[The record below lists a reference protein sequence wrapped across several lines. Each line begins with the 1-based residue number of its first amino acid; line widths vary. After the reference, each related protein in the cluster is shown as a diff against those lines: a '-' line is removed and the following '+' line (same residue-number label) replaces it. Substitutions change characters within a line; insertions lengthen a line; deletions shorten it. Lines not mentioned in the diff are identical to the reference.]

1 MENLNKLNLTELT
14 NALSNAPNE
23 STKNLITNRM
33 MVLKDRHRKKTINKK
48 TKAESSDSSS
58 TVKSDVSINTL
69 YKVVEIPFEEPLP
82 TVNQENT
89 RAIRMAHATKLIT
102 EYKKPIKSAPKKRV
116 SPKEMDISKSITTT
130 AEGASSNLEEQYKHI
145 FKHIN
150 VVTDKESLEK
160 DYDVVSITF
169 NLQRKKTL
177 GIV

>member
-48 TKAESSDSSS
+48 TKADPSEAMSSDSSS

-69 YKVVEIPFEEPLP
+69 YKAVEIPFEEPLP
-82 TVNQENT
+82 IVNQENT
-89 RAIRMAHATKLIT
+89 RAIRMAHATKLLT

-130 AEGASSNLEEQYKHI
+130 NLEEQYKHI

-160 DYDVVSITF
+160 DYDIVSITF

>member
-48 TKAESSDSSS
+48 TKEESSDSS

-69 YKVVEIPFEEPLP
+69 YKAVEIPFEEPLP
-82 TVNQENT
+82 ITNQENT
-89 RAIRMAHATKLIT
+89 RAIRMAHATKLLT
-102 EYKKPIKSAPKKRV
+102 EYKRPIKSAPKKRV
-116 SPKEMDISKSITTT
+116 SPKEIDVSKSITTT
-130 AEGASSNLEEQYKHI
+130 KLEEHYPHI

-150 VVTDKESLEK
+150 AVNDMEE
-160 DYDVVSITF
+160 DYDIVSITF

-177 GIV
+177 V

>member
-116 SPKEMDISKSITTT
+116 SPKEMDISKSIT
-130 AEGASSNLEEQYKHI
+130 SSNLEEQYKHI

-150 VVTDKESLEK
+150 VVTDHESLEK

>member
-48 TKAESSDSSS
+48 TKEESSDSSS

-69 YKVVEIPFEEPLP
+69 YKAVEIPFEEPLP
-82 TVNQENT
+82 NFNKEDT

-130 AEGASSNLEEQYKHI
+130 NLEEQYKHI

-150 VVTDKESLEK
+150 VVTDQGSLEK

>member
-48 TKAESSDSSS
+48 TKEESSDSSS

-69 YKVVEIPFEEPLP
+69 YKAVEIPFEEPLP
-82 TVNQENT
+82 TTNQENT
-89 RAIRMAHATKLIT
+89 RAIRMAHATKLLT
-102 EYKKPIKSAPKKRV
+102 EYKRPSKSAPKKRV
-116 SPKEMDISKSITTT
+116 SPKEIDVSKSITTT
-130 AEGASSNLEEQYKHI
+130 KLEEQYPHI

-150 VVTDKESLEK
+150 TVYDMDVEK
-160 DYDVVSITF
+160 DYDIVSITF

-177 GIV
+177 V